1 MSVLYVHY
9 HTENQEA
16 SMVILLVWLDLLL
29 VLFLKTTP
37 WSVWPRIKKDEP
49 QYLLQW
55 CKEKLNLFLGALL
68 CSRSKLHGA

>member
-37 WSVWPRIKKDEP
+37 WTV
-49 QYLLQW
+49 
-55 CKEKLNLFLGALL
+55 
-68 CSRSKLHGA
+68 